1 MVRVFLVAALL
12 ALSLS
17 PLDAR
22 EPDQAE
28 KTAPRSRGD
37 LRRDIERISKE
48 IYPPALP
55 ARTPIYFRE
64 RSRAKR

>member
-1 MVRVFLVAALL
+1 MVRALLVAALL

-22 EPDQAE
+22 EANKGRTTDS
-28 KTAPRSRGD
+28 APPSRGD

-48 IYPPALP
+48 IYRPAPPARVP
-55 ARTPIYFRE
+55 K
-64 RSRAKR
+64 KR

>member
-1 MVRVFLVAALL
+1 MVRAFLVACVL

-22 EPDQAE
+22 EPDPAE
-28 KTAPRSRGD
+28 KAALRSRGD

-48 IYPPALP
+48 IYRPAPP
-55 ARTPIYFRE
+55 ARTPK
-64 RSRAKR
+64 KR

>member
-1 MVRVFLVAALL
+1 MVKALLVAALL

-22 EPDQAE
+22 EANKDRTTNSEP
-28 KTAPRSRGD
+28 PSRGD

-48 IYPPALP
+48 IYRPAPPA
-55 ARTPIYFRE
+55 
-64 RSRAKR
+64 RAPKKR

>member
-1 MVRVFLVAALL
+1 MLRALLVAGLL

-22 EPDQAE
+22 EVEQAQ
-28 KTAPRSRGD
+28 KSTPPSRGD

-48 IYPPALP
+48 IYRPAPPA
-55 ARTPIYFRE
+55 
-64 RSRAKR
+64 RAPKKR

>member
-1 MVRVFLVAALL
+1 MVRVFLVSALL

-22 EPDQAE
+22 ELDQAQ
-28 KTAPRSRGD
+28 KSAPRERGD

-48 IYPPALP
+48 IYRPAPPPA
-55 ARTPIYFRE
+55 
-64 RSRAKR
+64 RAPKKR